1 MAEKALVDKYAKPHH
16 VNDVVLAFPGDLGD
30 LLPPQELIPREFWS
44 TPGPDGWCSW
54 ASEWFFRGLAKFP
67 EARAG
72 IDENEAIRHL
82 SAILKSF
89 QPSHEHKE
97 AAVAWLASR
106 WLVAE
111 QEIEVNLWMEDVLDA
126 EPVALLAHQTR
137 LATTEEAGE
146 GNE

>member
-30 LLPPQELIPREFWS
+30 LLPLQELIPREFWS

-111 QEIEVNLWMEDVLDA
+111 PSLLRSWHTKLAWQPPKRPAKEMNDDVA
-126 EPVALLAHQTR
+126 ITSIPY
-137 LATTEEAGE
+137 
-146 GNE
+146 

>member
-1 MAEKALVDKYAKPHH
+1 MTETTTETELREPPRVSGGEHENGHLEELRTDPIALMQRTRDECGDVGEFVLAGRP
-16 VNDVVLAFPGDLGD
+16 VVLLTDAG
-30 LLPPQELIPREFWS
+30 
-44 TPGPDGWCSW
+44 
-54 ASEWFFRGLAKFP
+54 ANEWFFRGLPKFP

-111 QEIEVNLWMEDVLDA
+111 QERNSDA
-126 EPVALLAHQTR
+126 
-137 LATTEEAGE
+137 G
-146 GNE
+146 